1 MNNKKNASI
10 EVLLVED
17 NDFDAKLLADTF
29 KEGSINNSVS
39 RVSNGAEAMEY
50 LYQEGPYADFHRP
63 DVIIL
68 DLNLPKKDG
77 FEVLLDIKNNEQLKS
92 IPVIILTT
100 SSAEHDKMKSYA
112 LQASA
117 FVTKPQNLSDFVK
130 TVKAIEILW
139 LSK

>member
-1 MNNKKNASI
+1 MENKVKASI
-10 EVLLVED
+10 EVLLIED
-17 NDFDAKLLADTF
+17 NDFDARLLTDTF
-29 KEGSINNSVS
+29 KEGSINNHVS
-39 RVSNGAEAMEY
+39 RVNNGADAMAF
-50 LYQEGPYADFHRP
+50 LYQEGNYTDVNRP

-68 DLNLPKKDG
+68 DINLPKKDG
-77 FEVLLDIKNNEQLKS
+77 FEVLLDIKKAERLKD

-100 SSAEHDKMKSYA
+100 SSAEHDRMKSYK

-130 TVKAIEILW
+130 TVKAIEMLW

>member
-1 MNNKKNASI
+1 MDIIKQAVI

-29 KEGSINNSVS
+29 KEGSINNRVS
-39 RVSNGAEAMEY
+39 RVANGADAMQF
-50 LYQEGPYADFHRP
+50 LFNEGDFKDAPRP

-68 DLNLPKKDG
+68 DLNLPKVDG
-77 FEVLLDIKNNEQLKS
+77 FEVLLEIKKDHKLKD

-100 SSAEHDKMKSYA
+100 SSAEHDKMKSYE
-112 LQASA
+112 LQASC
-117 FVTKPQNLSDFVK
+117 FVTKPQHLSDFVK

>member
-1 MNNKKNASI
+1 MDITNKCTI

-17 NDFDAKLLADTF
+17 NDFDAKLLTDTF
-29 KEGSINNSVS
+29 KEGSINNRVS
-39 RVSNGAEAMEY
+39 RVNNGADAM
-50 LYQEGPYADFHRP
+50 LFLFHKGDYKDSPRP

-77 FEVLLDIKNNEQLKS
+77 FEVLLEIKNDKKLKD

-100 SSAEHDKMKSYA
+100 SSAEHDKMKSYQ

-117 FVTKPQNLSDFVK
+117 FVTKPPHLSDFVK
-130 TVKAIEILW
+130 TVKAIELLW